1 MFIHAFNFGSSFI
14 FRVMCLG
21 CDFKFSRPELQE
33 LIKSFN
39 PDWSAQSDDMAPD
52 ADVQLTDEQIEGFR
66 VK

>member
-1 MFIHAFNFGSSFI
+1 
-14 FRVMCLG
+14 MCLG

-39 PDWSAQSDDMAPD
+39 PVWSAQSDDMAPD

-66 VK
+66 VSEP